1 MSAKAASMIGA
12 MFLKVCRT
20 LMKDPDD
27 LITEPFAGS
36 LVKRSSSLSSNA
48 LPLPFPVLGAP
59 NFPAGVSFTSGGVA
73 SVGEEREEVGVGD
86 I

>member
-1 MSAKAASMIGA
+1 
-12 MFLKVCRT
+12 
-20 LMKDPDD
+20 
-27 LITEPFAGS
+27 
-36 LVKRSSSLSSNA
+36 LSSNA